1 MIIDLRSDLI
11 FLKISKSPLIPRV
24 KVKKIMLS
32 KIKSLKTTIQKSLVI
47 LGLITIPS
55 ILTEVVRAQNQ
66 DSFLSPQPSPRI
78 THQASAKDI
87 EQMIADLDALIHRVE
102 STLITAEAQNS
113 KYNVSMSTVA
123 QELAKYRQLSN
134 VSYTETKSNNR
145 YSNNKAFEAI
155 ASAQQLLIDF
165 PTLARQ
171 NFPKAR
177 QLWLDARRQL
187 WDNYPVDRPFAQSEI
202 RAVWLDRG
210 TIVKAK
216 SKADLKPLFERMA
229 EAGINTVFFETVNA
243 SYPIYPSRV
252 APEQNPMTKG
262 WDPLQAAIE
271 LAHDRDME
279 LHAWAWI
286 FAAANQGHNKILG
299 QEENY
304 LGPVISRNPSWVL
317 KDQNGAVF
325 NRTPGFKKAFYDP
338 ANPQVREYLLS
349 LLEEIATNYN
359 VDGIQLD
366 YIRYPFQDNHTKQT
380 FGYTATTRHF
390 FQEIHGIDPKDLN
403 KSSPSWQ
410 AWTGFKIQQID
421 SFVAEVSQRIRKKR
435 PDIIISAAVFPMERN
450 ERLNVLQQHWEE
462 WIYSGWV
469 DVMVLMTYALDTGN
483 FEARTRSIQELAG
496 KNASLIIPGI
506 RLLSVPDTETFDQ
519 VQSIRNMPSGGY
531 ALFAAE
537 NLKPSLEKMFQKTQG
552 KTANIIPYRNPFE
565 SAEQRYQAL
574 KQEWIFLLINNQIN
588 IDPVYLKQWSE
599 QADKL
604 GDRFSQLSKNPSL
617 SELQTLQKDLSI
629 FKVKLNQYLAKH
641 KQENPDQVAV
651 WTNRLTTIESLLKYG
666 ERKVF

>member
-11 FLKISKSPLIPRV
+11 FLKISKSPLIRRV

-47 LGLITIPS
+47 LGLITIPT

-123 QELAKYRQLSN
+123 QELAKYRQLTN

-145 YSNNKAFEAI
+145 YSNNKAFETI

-165 PTLARQ
+165 PTLAHQ

-216 SKADLKPLFERMA
+216 SKADLKPIFDRMA
-229 EAGINTVFFETVNA
+229 EAGINTIFFETVNA

-271 LAHDRDME
+271 LAHERNIE

-380 FGYTATTRHF
+380 FGYTAAARHF
-390 FQEIHGIDPKDLN
+390 FQEIHGIDPKDIN

-410 AWTGFKIQQID
+410 TWTGFKIQQID

-435 PDIIISAAVFPMERN
+435 PDIIISAAVFPMERQ
-450 ERLNVLQQHWEE
+450 ERLKVLQQHWEE

-469 DVMVLMTYALDTGN
+469 DLMVLMTYALDTGN
-483 FEARTRSIQELAG
+483 FEARTSSIQELAG

-506 RLLSVPDTETFDQ
+506 RLLSVPDIETFDQ

-552 KTANIIPYRNPFE
+552 KTANIIPHRNPLE

-651 WTNRLTTIESLLKYG
+651 WTNRLTTIESLLKYA